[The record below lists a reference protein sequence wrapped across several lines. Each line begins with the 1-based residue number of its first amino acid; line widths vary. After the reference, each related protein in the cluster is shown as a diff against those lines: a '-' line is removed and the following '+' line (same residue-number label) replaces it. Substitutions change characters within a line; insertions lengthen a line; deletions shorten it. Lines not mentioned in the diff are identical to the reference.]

1 MKEIS
6 LRTAVPEDWDAIQKW
21 HVEQQH
27 QQGSNFELPYLFG
40 QRQIPIVLVAE
51 DESGTIRGAL
61 YVELVGEL
69 RFVGCD
75 PKVTAVGWRAADGL
89 CFLLKQMGIRYLE
102 TFVPKKL
109 KRFISKPLK
118 RAGFTDMDQELSYFS
133 RDLRG
138 K

>member
-6 LRTAVPEDWDAIQKW
+6 LRTAVPEDWDAIHRF

-89 CFLLKQMGIRYLE
+89 CFLLKQMGIRCLDC
-102 TFVPKKL
+102 FVPKKL
-109 KRFISKPLK
+109 KAKIRKPLE
-118 RAGFTDMDQELSYFS
+118 RAGFTCIDKDQSIFT
-133 RDLRG
+133 RDLR
-138 K
+138 